1 MSKMTAN
8 VDRICDL
15 YKRAAGVPSIA
26 RGRIEH
32 LENSVSRVSVDWSQ
46 KDLTR
51 SKKVTFNK
59 NYYIKLED
67 DGKVQKNIESPPEDT
82 SRM

>member
-1 MSKMTAN
+1 MTTS
-8 VDRICDL
+8 VDHICDV
-15 YKRAAGVPSIA
+15 YKKVASVPTVD

-32 LENSVSRVSVDWSQ
+32 LKNSVSHVSVDWSQ
-46 KDLTR
+46 KDLVR
-51 SKKVTFNK
+51 SKKITFNK

-67 DGKVQKNIESPPEDT
+67 NNEVEKINESPPEDT

>member
-1 MSKMTAN
+1 MSAN
-8 VDRICDL
+8 VDHICEV
-15 YKRAAGVPSIA
+15 YKKVASVPTIA

-32 LENSVSRVSVDWSQ
+32 HKNSESRVSVHWSQ
-46 KDLTR
+46 KDLIR
-51 SKKVTFNK
+51 SKKITFNK

-67 DGKVQKNIESPPEDT
+67 NDKVVKNNESMPEDT